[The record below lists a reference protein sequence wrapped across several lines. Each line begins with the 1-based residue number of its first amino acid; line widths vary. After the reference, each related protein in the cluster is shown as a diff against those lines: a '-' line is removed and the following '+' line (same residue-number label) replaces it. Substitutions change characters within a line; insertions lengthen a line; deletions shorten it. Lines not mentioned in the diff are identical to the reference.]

1 MSIPPAR
8 IARRRFVAQLLYMGA
23 IARGVVYN
31 AQPALGARL
40 NAVSGS

>member
-1 MSIPPAR
+1 MTNPLVMARPR
-8 IARRRFVAQLLYMGA
+8 IASHLLYVGA

-40 NAVSGS
+40 NAVSCF